1 MLKANKLTFYV
12 GKLTCHWLGMSTTV
26 PATNLS
32 LCPLLS
38 TAGLLREG
46 VLLSICLSVCVWIG
60 FAMNVVALLPYL
72 VEHYDEPSSTCIDA
86 AVSIAQV
93 SLTLSVFSLA
103 DLLINLLYHSYS
115 LAFIDTVQVLYG
127 PGSV

>member
-1 MLKANKLTFYV
+1 
-12 GKLTCHWLGMSTTV
+12 
-26 PATNLS
+26 
-32 LCPLLS
+32 
-38 TAGLLREG
+38 
-46 VLLSICLSVCVWIG
+46 
-60 FAMNVVALLPYL
+60 MNVVALLPYL

-86 AVSIAQV
+86 AISIAQV
-93 SLTLSVFSLA
+93 SLTLSVFSLG